1 MARTIHAVTNHC
13 IDALNRMYN
22 YAHSVSNPLYQRPS
36 PLNQSR
42 PDKFSPNPSCR
53 APAWP
58 VALPPAAAPSPSAAQ
73 LRVQQHLRACCA
85 TFVLKA
91 RAWRPH
97 GPACVIGA
105 SVLDA
110 LASPPAPFGA
120 RAPSSSDTHNNDPT
134 PSQRHTRTASDAY
147 AAATQQLHA
156 DMWESVPLPFVSSF
170 SSEPT
175 PVVPLVASR
184 VALPSSLCIV
194 PLARVLPPDL
204 AAAYAHDASP
214 ALLRPLRQVC
224 ALDQA
229 APLRAPRVAGTR
241 REYVRLVGR
250 LVQQGMVGFTGAP
263 LAVNGVFAVGKDADS
278 DRLIIDAQPA
288 NRLFVDSPG
297 VSLPNPSHLVQLQV
311 PRGQRMFVGK
321 SDLSNFYHH
330 LGLPSWLRPYFAL
343 PPLTPQELAQC
354 GAPSD
359 AAYPM
364 CLTLPMGFSHA
375 VFLAQSVH
383 QHVLYSARA
392 LDPRDSL
399 LHLLSPT
406 VTHDRAVHGIVIDD
420 LFLFSLDQQRAQQS
434 FDAVLAAYRAAGFV
448 VKDSKVVAPTS
459 APVKVIGFDIDG
471 AAATVSLPEE
481 SQQQLVRTTLAVLA
495 RGVVTG
501 GTLSYLLGKW
511 TWCMLLRRPSL
522 AALQQSYRYAQ
533 LARGRRFTL
542 WPSVRRE
549 LRTLLALLPLLHAR
563 LDTPCFH
570 RAIASDA
577 SELAAGVVTTPL
589 TPDLQHSFWPLCSS
603 RHHAT
608 VQAQLNT
615 DRVRTA
621 LGSALAANLSLDND
635 TQRVLSLSQTFDS
648 FYGAVSAA
656 PWTTVVSTPWR
667 DEEHINA
674 LELRAALLAVH
685 WALSFPSALC
695 RRVYLLLDSSVAF
708 FTLWK
713 GRSSSPQLLMV
724 LRKVSAMLLAG
735 GLTLLP
741 GWVPSAVNPADAPS
755 RDTGGPPQGSSEQ

>member
-1 MARTIHAVTNHC
+1 
-13 IDALNRMYN
+13 
-22 YAHSVSNPLYQRPS
+22 
-36 PLNQSR
+36 
-42 PDKFSPNPSCR
+42 
-53 APAWP
+53 
-58 VALPPAAAPSPSAAQ
+58 
-73 LRVQQHLRACCA
+73 
-85 TFVLKA
+85 
-91 RAWRPH
+91 
-97 GPACVIGA
+97 
-105 SVLDA
+105 
-110 LASPPAPFGA
+110 
-120 RAPSSSDTHNNDPT
+120 
-134 PSQRHTRTASDAY
+134 
-147 AAATQQLHA
+147 
-156 DMWESVPLPFVSSF
+156 
-170 SSEPT
+170 
-175 PVVPLVASR
+175 
-184 VALPSSLCIV
+184 
-194 PLARVLPPDL
+194 
-204 AAAYAHDASP
+204 
-214 ALLRPLRQVC
+214 
-224 ALDQA
+224 
-229 APLRAPRVAGTR
+229 
-241 REYVRLVGR
+241 
-250 LVQQGMVGFTGAP
+250 
-263 LAVNGVFAVGKDADS
+263 VFAVGKDADS

-354 GAPSD
+354 GAPAD

-481 SQQQLVRTTLAVLA
+481 SQQQLVRATLAVLA

-549 LRTLLALLPLLHAR
+549 LRTLLALLLLLHAR

-589 TPDLQHSFWPLCSS
+589 TPELQHSFWPLCST

-621 LGSALAANLSLDND
+621 LGSALAANLPLDND

-755 RDTGGPPQGSSEQ
+755 RDTGGPPQGSSAQ

>member
-1 MARTIHAVTNHC
+1 
-13 IDALNRMYN
+13 
-22 YAHSVSNPLYQRPS
+22 
-36 PLNQSR
+36 
-42 PDKFSPNPSCR
+42 
-53 APAWP
+53 
-58 VALPPAAAPSPSAAQ
+58 
-73 LRVQQHLRACCA
+73 
-85 TFVLKA
+85 
-91 RAWRPH
+91 
-97 GPACVIGA
+97 
-105 SVLDA
+105 
-110 LASPPAPFGA
+110 
-120 RAPSSSDTHNNDPT
+120 
-134 PSQRHTRTASDAY
+134 
-147 AAATQQLHA
+147 
-156 DMWESVPLPFVSSF
+156 
-170 SSEPT
+170 
-175 PVVPLVASR
+175 
-184 VALPSSLCIV
+184 
-194 PLARVLPPDL
+194 VLPPDL

-241 REYVRLVGR
+241 CEYVRLVGR
-250 LVQQGMVGFTGAP
+250 LVQQGMVGFTAAP

-354 GAPSD
+354 GAPSN

-495 RGVVTG
+495 VLPARQVDVVHVAAPPLPRRAAAVLPLRSAG
-501 GTLSYLLGKW
+501 AGQTLH
-511 TWCMLLRRPSL
+511 
-522 AALQQSYRYAQ
+522 A
-533 LARGRRFTL
+533 
-542 WPSVRRE
+542 
-549 LRTLLALLPLLHAR
+549 LALCAPGVAH
-563 LDTPCFH
+563 
-570 RAIASDA
+570 
-577 SELAAGVVTTPL
+577 AAGAASPPPRAPRHAVLPPRHRVG
-589 TPDLQHSFWPLCSS
+589 CVGAG
-603 RHHAT
+603 RGGGHHAT
-608 VQAQLNT
+608 HA
-615 DRVRTA
+615 
-621 LGSALAANLSLDND
+621 G
-635 TQRVLSLSQTFDS
+635 
-648 FYGAVSAA
+648 
-656 PWTTVVSTPWR
+656 P
-667 DEEHINA
+667 
-674 LELRAALLAVH
+674 AALILA
-685 WALSFPSALC
+685 
-695 RRVYLLLDSSVAF
+695 SV
-708 FTLWK
+708 
-713 GRSSSPQLLMV
+713 
-724 LRKVSAMLLAG
+724 LLATPRHRAG
-735 GLTLLP
+735 AAQHGQSARCSGLCPRSQPSTRQRHTTRA
-741 GWVPSAVNPADAPS
+741 VPVADL
-755 RDTGGPPQGSSEQ
+755 

>member
-250 LVQQGMVGFTGAP
+250 LVQQGMVGFTAAP

-621 LGSALAANLSLDND
+621 LA
-635 TQRVLSLSQTFDS
+635 RPSQPTFHS
-648 FYGAVSAA
+648 
-656 PWTTVVSTPWR
+656 TTTHNACCPCRRLLTPST
-667 DEEHINA
+667 A
-674 LELRAALLAVH
+674 
-685 WALSFPSALC
+685 PSAQ
-695 RRVYLLLDSSVAF
+695 RRGPRSCPHLGATKSTSTRWSSA
-708 FTLWK
+708 
-713 GRSSSPQLLMV
+713 RPC
-724 LRKVSAMLLAG
+724 
-735 GLTLLP
+735 
-741 GWVPSAVNPADAPS
+741 
-755 RDTGGPPQGSSEQ
+755 